1 MKKTAKKVQRALNA
15 KLAALVS
22 GAASIGFNIATGY
35 AAAVDL
41 VIAVK
46 ASAAA
51 MEKAG
56 EQYKCGYVARSLLS
70 VPAYAKRWHNLDMA
84 AQCEAAG
91 EIIAKAT
98 PDSTKPERRTE
109 LEHKAVRAADVSW
122 SKVKRAAGIAAT
134 KKGGRKPRTGSTEGK
149 APPVDLVKASPKLAT
164 KEAVNDYF
172 GTAAA
177 ALLATVDKNAKLV
190 DPRLSSAVSDFL
202 AAVKVAL
209 GIKAAS

>member
-1 MKKTAKKVQRALNA
+1 MKKTAKKVQRALNV
-15 KLAALVS
+15 KLAALVG

-46 ASAAA
+46 ASATAL
-51 MEKAG
+51 ERTG
-56 EQYKCGYVARSLLS
+56 EQYKRGYVARSLLAN
-70 VPAYAKRWHNLDMA
+70 PAYVKRWHNLDQA
-84 AQCEAAG
+84 AQFDAAG

-98 PDSTKPERRTE
+98 PDSSKPDRRTDG
-109 LEHKAVRAADVSW
+109 EHKAVRAADVSW
-122 SKVKRAAGIAAT
+122 SKVKRAAGIEAK
-134 KKGGRKPRTGSTEGK
+134 KKGGRKPRPGSTAK

-190 DPRLSSAVSDFL
+190 DPRISSAVSDFL
-202 AAVKVAL
+202 ASVKKAL
-209 GIKAAS
+209 GIDAQ